1 MKDNYND
8 KYVYVDLF
16 GGSGLLSHFVR
27 CVFPK
32 AVVIYND
39 YDNFSERLSN
49 IEGTNRIIS
58 EIRTILTDCPRG
70 KIVTEPA
77 HGKIIETLKRADK
90 KGYVDYIT
98 LSSSLM
104 FSMKYCTS
112 LETFIK
118 ESFYNNVKMSDYN
131 AEGYLDGIHV
141 VRMDYKEL
149 FKKYQYRPDVVFLID
164 PPYLSTDVSTYTGD
178 YWELKGYLDV
188 LLTLKNTNYFYFT
201 SNKSNIIELCDWLE
215 KNTNFVNPFSKLQK
229 VEIFTQLNH
238 TAMYTDVMLWKK
250 A

>member
-1 MKDNYND
+1 MKENYND

-27 CVFPK
+27 SVFPK
-32 AVVIYND
+32 AVIIYND

-49 IEGTNRIIS
+49 IEETNRILS
-58 EIRTILTDCPRG
+58 EIRTILTDYPRG
-70 KIVTEPA
+70 KLVTEPA
-77 HGKIIETLKRADK
+77 RSKIIKMLTVADK
-90 KGYVDYIT
+90 NGYVDYIT

-112 LETFIK
+112 LEAFIK

-178 YWELKGYLDV
+178 YWKLKDYLDV
-188 LLTLKNTNYFYFT
+188 LNTLKNTNYFYFT
-201 SNKSNIIELCDWLE
+201 SDKSNIIELCDWLE
-215 KNTNFVNPFSKLQK
+215 KNTNFINPFNALQK
-229 VEIFTQLNH
+229 VELFTQLNH
-238 TAMYTDVMLWKK
+238 TSRYTDIMLWKK